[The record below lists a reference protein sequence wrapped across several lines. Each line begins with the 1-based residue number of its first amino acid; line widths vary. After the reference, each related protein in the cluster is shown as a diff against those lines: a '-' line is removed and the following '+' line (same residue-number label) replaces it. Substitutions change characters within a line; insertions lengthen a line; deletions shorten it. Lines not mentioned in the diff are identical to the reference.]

1 MKYKCHNNK
10 IYIIAAVCAAIA
22 LFNGI
27 NAYAGSWQQDM
38 SKPYN
43 DNGVTDWWWSNDD
56 GSYPRGC
63 WAWIDGNNDGLAEC
77 YYFNDAGYMLGGTV
91 VNDGTGSYPVNENG
105 AWLENGM
112 VKVYPI
118 QWVPGGKVL
127 GAGGKSVGDGLLNP
141 LGSGYSDQNATKSGM
156 SDAEAYNKLMQ
167 IKAEL
172 PEGTSW
178 DDKRFYV
185 SGNRYGYGCAAFIFM
200 VQDRLYGNAAKPRT
214 VNTLNIS
221 ELRVGD
227 HLRIQNNT
235 HSVIVLSNNGSSI
248 SVAEGN
254 YNHCVHWGRVITEE
268 ELKKEFVYR
277 ETCYAQ

>member
-1 MKYKCHNNK
+1 MKYKNRGKCVIK
-10 IYIIAAVCAAIA
+10 AVCAAIA
-22 LFNGI
+22 LFNCI

-43 DNGVTDWWWSNDD
+43 ADGVTNWWWSNDD
-56 GSYPRGC
+56 GSYPRSC
-63 WAWIDGNNDGLAEC
+63 RVWIDGNDDGLAEC
-77 YYFNDAGYMLGGTV
+77 YCFNDEGYMLGDTV
-91 VNDGTGSYPVNENG
+91 VNDGTGCYPVNENG
-105 AWLENGM
+105 AWLENGI
-112 VKVYPI
+112 VKVYPL
-118 QWVPGGKVL
+118 QWVPGGNVFR
-127 GAGGKSVGDGLLNP
+127 AGENSVGDGLLNP
-141 LGSGYSDQNATKSGM
+141 LGSGYGNQSTTKSWM

-172 PEGTSW
+172 PDGTSW
-178 DDKRFYV
+178 DDNRFYV

-200 VQDRLYGNAAKPRT
+200 VQDRLYGSGAKPRT
-214 VNTLNIS
+214 VNELNMS

-235 HSVIVLSNNGSSI
+235 HSVIVLINNGNTV

-254 YNHCVHWGRVITEE
+254 YNHCIHWGRVITEE
-268 ELKKEFVYR
+268 ELKKDFVYR